1 LLSAY
6 ILSLREG
13 LEAAL
18 IIGMVLGAVR
28 QMHRQDLS
36 PSVWLGAGSATVLSL
51 LTAILL
57 TRLGLEL
64 KDPAEA
70 IFEAITMLLAAGILT
85 WMIFWMSKQARHLK
99 TNLESGV
106 QKASLAGRW
115 SLFGLAFLAVL
126 REGVEL
132 ALFLAAAAFSSTAPQ
147 TAPGALL
154 GLGTAALLGWA
165 LFASSLRLNLR
176 RFFQVTGVLLVFFAA
191 GLVAHSLNEFN
202 ALGWVPSVIGHIWNI
217 NRILNDQSTFGQV
230 LAALF
235 GYNASPSLTEAL
247 AYAGYFGIVIGFL
260 WAGQRRH
267 PGPDEGTGRA
277 VERQA

>member
-1 LLSAY
+1 LLSSY

-18 IIGMVLGAVR
+18 IIGMVLGALR

-36 PSVWLGAGSATVLSL
+36 LSVWLGAGSAALLSL
-51 LTAILL
+51 VTAVLL

-85 WMIFWMSKQARHLK
+85 WMIFWMNKQALHLK
-99 TNLESGV
+99 NDLETGV
-106 QKASLAGRW
+106 QKASQAGKW

-132 ALFLAAAAFSSTAPQ
+132 ALFLTAATFSSSTPQ
-147 TAPGALL
+147 TTPGALF

-165 LFASSLRLNLR
+165 LFASTLRLNLR
-176 RFFQVTGVLLVFFAA
+176 RFFQVTGILLIFFAA
-191 GLVAHSLNEFN
+191 GLVAHSLHEFN
-202 ALGWVPSVIGHIWNI
+202 GLGWVPSVIEHIWNL

-235 GYNASPSLTEAL
+235 GYNASPSLTEVL
-247 AYAGYFGIVIGFL
+247 AYAGYFVIVLGSL
-260 WAGQRRH
+260 GRPAVLPRAG
-267 PGPDEGTGRA
+267 
-277 VERQA
+277 